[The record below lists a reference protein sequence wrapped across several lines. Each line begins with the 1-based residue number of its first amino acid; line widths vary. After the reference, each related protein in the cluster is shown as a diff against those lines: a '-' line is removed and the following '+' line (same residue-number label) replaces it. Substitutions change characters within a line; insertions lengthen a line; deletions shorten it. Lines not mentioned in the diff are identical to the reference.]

1 MKVGLIDSGI
11 NIDKYQ
17 NVCINQYAIID
28 DIITKVKPKD
38 YIGHGTVVFEI
49 INNSLDEYKKEMQ
62 YIMVCPNVDKQHEIE
77 DTITAI
83 NLAKAIDFLVEQKC
97 DVINISMGTEDFYN
111 RDLVEKACTN
121 AFKKNVIIVC
131 ACPYYEVYTMPWVC
145 KDVIKV
151 READTDSIYISK
163 EKNYSEIIA
172 PYKPYEERNDNF
184 IRYVSGTSFACATI
198 TADICKKIMKK
209 ENIDI
214 YTTAYKR
221 ARVKV
226 INKRF
231 KVRKNKLDLKKVVI
245 VSFSKEMHGI
255 IREKNNLSYKVV
267 GVVDSPKKGTINIDV
282 GSLIKEE
289 EYGVKIT
296 SKIENIESDY
306 DTLII
311 GYLKELENRDKYFN
325 IDNLLEINFNNR
337 KANVY
342 SLVPIEKKWIDRY
355 KEEGIGVEIAPVI
368 NKNELR
374 RIRKAIPNV
383 YFSIKPVI
391 GVFGTNGEGGKFTLQ
406 LKLRRML
413 ESKGIKVF
421 HLSTE
426 HQAYLLDAD
435 AVYPDG
441 YENDKNVSLSMEEK
455 VEYIERLMVHAELN
469 SDSDMTLVGAQGSI
483 IPPELYYWSFL
494 KNASFL
500 EATKPD
506 LNVLVVNPI
515 EDPDDY
521 IRDSISTLK
530 AAFKCETIALA
541 FADSVRQKN
550 KYGFYYRK
558 KYNEKEQEEM
568 AKKLEK
574 KYGIMSGCIMNE
586 SFVEQIATRIIDI
599 CS

>member
-11 NIDKYQ
+11 NIDKNQ
-17 NVCINQYAIID
+17 NVRINQYAIID
-28 DIITKVKPKD
+28 DIITRVKPKD
-38 YIGHGTVVFEI
+38 YIGHGTVVFDV

-62 YIMVCPNVDKQHEIE
+62 YVMVCPNVNKQDEIE
-77 DTITAI
+77 DSITAI
-83 NLAKAIDFLVEQKC
+83 NLAQAIDFLVEQKC

-121 AFKKNVIIVC
+121 AFKKNIFIVC

-151 READTDSIYISK
+151 REAETDSIYISK
-163 EKNYSEIIA
+163 EKKYSEIIA
-172 PYKPYEERNDNF
+172 PYKPYEERTDKF
-184 IRYVSGTSFACATI
+184 TRYVSGTSFACATI
-198 TADICKKIMKK
+198 TADICKKMMKK

-214 YTTAYKR
+214 YTTDYKR
-221 ARVKV
+221 AKVKV
-226 INKRF
+226 INNKFNLR
-231 KVRKNKLDLKKVVI
+231 RNKLDLKKVVI

-255 IREKNNLSYKVV
+255 IREKNNLSYNVV
-267 GVVDSPKKGTINIDV
+267 GVVDSAKKGTINIDV
-282 GSLIKEE
+282 GLLIKEE

-325 IDNLLEINFNNR
+325 IDNLLEINLNNK

-342 SLVPIEKKWIDRY
+342 SLIPIERKWINKY
-355 KEEGIGVEIAPVI
+355 KEEGIKIEIAPVI

-406 LKLRRML
+406 LKLRKTL
-413 ESKGIKVF
+413 KNKGIKVF

-435 AVYPDG
+435 AVFPDG
-441 YENDKNVSLSMEEK
+441 YENDKNVSLSLEEK

-483 IPPELYYWSFL
+483 IPPELYSWSFL
-494 KNASFL
+494 RNASFL

-541 FADSVRQKN
+541 FSDSVRQKN

-558 KYNEKEQEEM
+558 KYSEKEQEKM
-568 AKKLEK
+568 AKELEK

-586 SFVEQIATRIIDI
+586 DFVEQIATRIIDI